1 MQCWGP
7 GPGPKAGPM
16 RQHGV
21 DVVMGRGLDTELR
34 EKTDRHAEMLQS
46 REAAFQTLLL
56 LTRAQLPSIDTQP
69 VTQASPHPDPI

>member
-21 DVVMGRGLDTELR
+21 DVVMGREPDTELR

-46 REAAFQTLLL
+46 KEADFQT
-56 LTRAQLPSIDTQP
+56 PFC
-69 VTQASPHPDPI
+69 H